1 MEIRGLQ
8 SPFLIQNQVNEPTSP
23 RITPGEAQ
31 ESFKSVLSQ
40 AIKDVNAIQ
49 QESAT
54 KTELLANGSID
65 NLHDVMITGQKAS
78 VTLQAT
84 VEVRNKVIEA
94 YQEVMRMQ
102 V

>member
-1 MEIRGLQ
+1 MEIRGIQ
-8 SPFLIQNQVNEPTSP
+8 SPFMINRNEVPSSNV
-23 RITPGEAQ
+23 TPAEAQ
-31 ESFKSVLSQ
+31 NSFKASLSQ
-40 AIKDVNAIQ
+40 AIKDVNALQ
-49 QESAT
+49 QESAA
-54 KTELLANGSID
+54 KTELLAKGEID

-78 VTLQAT
+78 ITLQAT